1 MHQNFGKKISDRDL
15 AVISN
20 MGESYFIHI
29 FKKEIGLTPMEYL
42 NKLRIEKAKKLIEA
56 RENNITEIAGLC
68 GYCSASYFSYCFND
82 FKKGIQVSVT
92 GSLG

>member
-1 MHQNFGKKISDRDL
+1 
-15 AVISN
+15 

-68 GYCSASYFSYCFND
+68 GYCSASYFSYCFNKEIGISPSSY
-82 FKKGIQVSVT
+82 KK
-92 GSLG
+92 SLLK